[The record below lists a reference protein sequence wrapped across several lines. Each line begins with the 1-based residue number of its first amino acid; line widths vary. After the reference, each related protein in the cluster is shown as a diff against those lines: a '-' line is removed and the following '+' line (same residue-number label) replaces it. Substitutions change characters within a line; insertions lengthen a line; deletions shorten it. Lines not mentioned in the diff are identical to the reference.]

1 MAPDSPPV
9 HIAQEPVAVNARLW
23 DTDSPP
29 PADEIVRS
37 QALLQLLSM
46 LRDDFD
52 DEPEG
57 DASDDPWED
66 VNDEQDHQDHQEEG
80 G

>member
-9 HIAQEPVAVNARLW
+9 HIAQEPVPVSARLW
-23 DTDSPP
+23 DSDSPP

-46 LRDDFD
+46 LRDEFD
-52 DEPEG
+52 DPEDDG
-57 DASDDPWED
+57 DDDGSDDPWED
-66 VNDEQDHQDHQEEG
+66 VSEDQEQTD
-80 G
+80 